1 MGLLRRLIGQPEL
14 PAVDS
19 LDLVRVGPIEG
30 TNVSLWNP
38 GGQIDTW
45 WAENIHNTGLFFTP
59 SLLEKV
65 WTVNRCLQLNS
76 QQISEMELKFFGP
89 PSATPPQWLS
99 NPDPNWY
106 PNGIQDALFAAV
118 WDFYGHGDA
127 FLYVTSRYADLMPRT
142 WTVIPAST
150 VTVED
155 NDGSRRFKVG
165 ETIVRNPDNVVQ
177 ISRNPRAGSL
187 RGTSAI
193 ASYAGTAWNTIAGVT
208 TTNEVLNNLPPAVLK
223 SSRKL
228 TKEQARELQEQY
240 ARRAA
245 SRARGVPPVLPPE
258 IDLAA
263 TNLGFSPKDL
273 MLLESQEWDA
283 RALASA
289 FGVPASLL
297 NMAVSG
303 GLTYQNPAM
312 LGEQWWRFE
321 LLNTAGRITKALS
334 SRMLPTGQ
342 KVLADASAT
351 FTPLDTPEEGADE
364 AMTAPS
370 PNNNGSTSTPPQPMP
385 MARPLSAVRGG

>member
-1 MGLLRRLIGQPEL
+1 MGVLRRILGQP
-14 PAVDS
+14 DS
-19 LDLVRVGPIEG
+19 IGELDLRRVGPIEG

-45 WAENIHNTGLFFTP
+45 WAENIHQNGMFFTP
-59 SLLEKV
+59 SLLDKV
-65 WTVNRCLQLNS
+65 WVVNRCLQLNS

-106 PNGIQDALFAAV
+106 PNGIQDAMFAAV
-118 WDFYGHGDA
+118 WDFYGHGDT
-127 FLYVTSRYADLMPRT
+127 FLHITSRYADLMPRT
-142 WTVIPAST
+142 WTVIPASA

-155 NDGSRRFKVG
+155 DDGTRRFKIG
-165 ETIVRNPDNVVQ
+165 ETELNRDEVVQ
-177 ISRNPRAGSL
+177 ISRNPRAGAL

-193 ASYAGTAWNTIAGVT
+193 ASYAGPAWNTIAGVT

-228 TKEQARELQEQY
+228 TQEQAQELQEQY

-245 SRARGVPPVLPPE
+245 TRARGVPPVLPPE

-273 MLLESQEWDA
+273 MLLEAGENDA
-283 RALASA
+283 RVLASA
-289 FGVPASLL
+289 FGVPATLL
-297 NMAVSG
+297 NMPMTG
-303 GLTYQNPAM
+303 GLTYQNPAT

-321 LLNTAGRITKALS
+321 LLNTAGRFMKALS
-334 SRMLPTGQ
+334 TRMLATGQ
-342 KVLADASAT
+342 KVLVDASAT

-364 AMTAPS
+364 AVTAPS
-370 PNNNGSTSTPPQPMP
+370 PNNSAAT
-385 MARPLSAVRGG
+385 ARPALSAVRGG